1 MWLRRKKRRTKQNVP
16 IQKKIKMGKQVGPTP
31 ITAKITKTTKGG
43 ITQPELKNLQSPA
56 KITNI
61 INPKTITNIT
71 GRLLSG
77 MSEGAVHMSRSKD
90 NAVSRGASAAFG
102 FAKGFLKGPKAPSA
116 PPTPK
121 TPSPSSPKKGSYEY
135 AKSQNANLDSII
147 SRRNKAAKGT
157 AEYNRYQNQINKA
170 YGVGPTN
177 RNTTV
182 KTASQSLKPKKINVN
197 TKLSASTE
205 IKPVSQ
211 TKKSPQ
217 VSSKT
222 TKQVSRISDRSSKTR
237 EKGKAALEA
246 GNLQKARRLK
256 KRESRLDKRAE
267 RKITRSTKQA
277 ERKQQRKQRQSA
289 SKKPGSTFRNLKR

>member
-1 MWLRRKKRRTKQNVP
+1 
-16 IQKKIKMGKQVGPTP
+16 MGKQVGPTP

-43 ITQPELKNLQSPA
+43 ITQPELKTLQSPA

-61 INPKTITNIT
+61 INPKTISNIT

-90 NAVSRGASAAFG
+90 NTISRGASAAYG

-116 PPTPK
+116 PSTPK
-121 TPSPSSPKKGSYEY
+121 APAPSSPKKGSYDY
-135 AKSQNANLDSII
+135 AKSQNANLDSVI
-147 SRRNKAAKGT
+147 SRRNKATKGT

-182 KTASQSLKPKKINVN
+182 KTASQSLKPKKVNVN
-197 TKLSASTE
+197 TKPSASTE

-211 TKKSPQ
+211 TKKAPQ
-217 VSSKT
+217 VNAKT
-222 TKQVSRISDRSSKTR
+222 TKQVSRISNRADKTR
-237 EKGKAALEA
+237 KKGEAALA
-246 GNLQKARRLK
+246 SGNVQKAQRLRK
-256 KRESRLDKRAE
+256 KYDRQENRASKKASRGL
-267 RKITRSTKQA
+267 KQA
-277 ERKQQRKQRQSA
+277 ERKQQRKQKQSTTR
-289 SKKPGSTFRNLKR
+289 KPGSTFRNLKR

>member
-1 MWLRRKKRRTKQNVP
+1 
-16 IQKKIKMGKQVGPTP
+16 MGKQVGPTP

-43 ITQPELKNLQSPA
+43 ITQPQLKTLQSPA

-61 INPKTITNIT
+61 INPKTVTNIT

-77 MSEGAVHMSRSKD
+77 MSEGAAHMSRSKD
-90 NAVSRGASAAFG
+90 SAISRGASLAYG
-102 FAKGFLKGPKAPSA
+102 FAKGFLKGPKAPST
-116 PPTPK
+116 PSTPSTPK
-121 TPSPSSPKKGSYEY
+121 TPTPSSPKKGSYEY

-182 KTASQSLKPKKINVN
+182 KTASQSLKPKKVNVN
-197 TKLSASTE
+197 TKPSASTE

-211 TKKSPQ
+211 TKKRHRLALKLPSKFLEYLIEQIKQEKKVKLLLLQ
-217 VSSKT
+217 VT
-222 TKQVSRISDRSSKTR
+222 
-237 EKGKAALEA
+237 
-246 GNLQKARRLK
+246 LK
-256 KRESRLDKRAE
+256 KLKGLEKNTIDK
-267 RKITRSTKQA
+267 KIAQA
-277 ERKQQRKQRQSA
+277 
-289 SKKPGSTFRNLKR
+289 KKCLEV